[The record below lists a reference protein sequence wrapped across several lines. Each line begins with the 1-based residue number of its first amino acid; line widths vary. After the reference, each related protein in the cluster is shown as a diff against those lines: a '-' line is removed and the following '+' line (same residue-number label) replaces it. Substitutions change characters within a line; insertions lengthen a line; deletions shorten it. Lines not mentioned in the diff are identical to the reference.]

1 MSWYQS
7 ANLWT
12 GSRLTVGADYQHIYG
27 RAYYTSRETGEVLE
41 TQNKQS
47 AHVHNNEYGIYVDLR
62 QDIFSWLTVDAG
74 IRYDKHTITGG
85 EWIPQ
90 GGIVIRPTETGEI
103 KAMVSKGFRNPTM
116 REMYLYP
123 PSNTDLEPERL
134 MSYELSW
141 RHRILEGR
149 LYYGLN
155 LYYIKADNIIQT
167 IQRQN
172 VNTGELENKGVE
184 MEATWLVN
192 EHWSVNT
199 NHSYLDMKNPVVAA
213 PTYKG
218 YFGARFMQGKW
229 SASAGLQ
236 QVCGL
241 YKAVGENEEKET
253 FSLLNL
259 TIDYQLAPTFKLWIK
274 GDNLLAQ
281 QYEINAGYP
290 MPKATFMAGISLDF

>member
-1 MSWYQS
+1 
-7 ANLWT
+7 
-12 GSRLTVGADYQHIYG
+12 
-27 RAYYTSRETGEVLE
+27 
-41 TQNKQS
+41 
-47 AHVHNNEYGIYVDLR
+47 
-62 QDIFSWLTVDAG
+62 
-74 IRYDKHTITGG
+74 
-85 EWIPQ
+85 
-90 GGIVIRPTETGEI
+90 
-103 KAMVSKGFRNPTM
+103 
-116 REMYLYP
+116 
-123 PSNTDLEPERL
+123 
-134 MSYELSW
+134 
-141 RHRILEGR
+141 
-149 LYYGLN
+149 
-155 LYYIKADNIIQT
+155 
-167 IQRQN
+167 
-172 VNTGELENKGVE
+172 

-218 YFGARFMQGKW
+218 YFGARFIQGKW

-290 MPKATFMAGISLDF
+290 MPKATFMAGFSLDF

>member
-1 MSWYQS
+1 M
-7 ANLWT
+7 
-12 GSRLTVGADYQHIYG
+12 
-27 RAYYTSRETGEVLE
+27 
-41 TQNKQS
+41 
-47 AHVHNNEYGIYVDLR
+47 
-62 QDIFSWLTVDAG
+62 
-74 IRYDKHTITGG
+74 
-85 EWIPQ
+85 
-90 GGIVIRPTETGEI
+90 IRPTETGEI

-149 LYYGLN
+149 FSYGLN

-259 TIDYQLAPTFKLWIK
+259 TIDYQLAP
-274 GDNLLAQ
+274 
-281 QYEINAGYP
+281 
-290 MPKATFMAGISLDF
+290 MAGFSLDF